1 MKKFM
6 KQWMTLALAVMML
19 VTAVPMGNVEAKA
32 KKLGKKD
39 FEYTFEGKKHDFVT
53 EKKQYEWSWF
63 VFYDIP
69 ESKYCKDPGKT
80 MKTKRNVKL
89 GSTES
94 KVTKQYGKATKK
106 KVSKTER
113 YYKKIK
119 YDVPEIDTSNWKNYL
134 EYTYKKGKDNYKLRF
149 YLDKKNKVTAFVY
162 FKNLHKIDNYPNTE
176 GKVNL
181 SFKAPKGK
189 KIKTKTIGGKKVYI
203 LPKGTQLCWNKK
215 KGVTCSLAQY
225 NKTGKKVATGYA
237 SFYKNETY
245 PQYSS
250 IPNQN
255 MEDVLKRMYRVNSKT
270 GYTMTSKNGTLKYI
284 NPNKLGGYRYFVMTC
299 NNYGE
304 SGKKAPYL
312 IYFRYE

>member
-149 YLDKKNKVTAFVY
+149 YLDEKNKVTAFAY

-176 GKVNL
+176 GKVNV

-189 KIKTKTIGGKKVYI
+189 KIKTETIGGKKVYI

-215 KGVTCSLAQY
+215 KGVSCSLVQY
-225 NKTGKKVATGYA
+225 NKTGKKVATGYT

-284 NPNKLGGYRYFVMTC
+284 NPNKLDGYRYFVMTC
-299 NNYGE
+299 NNSGE